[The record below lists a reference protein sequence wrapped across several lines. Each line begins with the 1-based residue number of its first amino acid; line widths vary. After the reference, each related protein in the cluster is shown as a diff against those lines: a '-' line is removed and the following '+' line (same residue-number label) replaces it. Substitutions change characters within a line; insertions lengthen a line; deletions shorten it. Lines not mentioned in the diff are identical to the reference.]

1 MMRVD
6 TSKDLLDSFW
16 RAAVYCLHPRVI
28 LWSQLPLVLVGGG
41 VLGLGWLYW
50 EPAVLSVRQGLEQW
64 ALMSAF
70 LQWLQAIGADS
81 FRSVV
86 APLIVVT
93 FAVPVIVVASLLL
106 VAWILTP
113 TLVTLVAQRRFP
125 DLVRRGAASAWWQGL
140 VWSLGCTVVALL
152 ALVLSMPLWLVPPLA
167 LILPPLIWGWLA
179 SRVMAFD
186 ALSAHADV
194 TERRAILYDHR
205 WALLGMGV
213 VVGLLGSAPSLLWAV
228 GALTLIFA
236 PVLAVLSVW
245 LYTLMFAF
253 GTLWFAHF
261 TLSRLARLR
270 AQEVL
275 DPHRAQDPEVFDS
288 KAHDSQ
294 AHEPSEASLASY
306 PSIPHSTDGK
316 AP

>member
-1 MMRVD
+1 MKPAQV
-6 TSKDLLDSFW
+6 SKDLLDSFW
-16 RAAVYCLHPRVI
+16 RAAAYCLHPRVI
-28 LWSQLPLVLVGGG
+28 LWSQLPLCVVGGL
-41 VLGLGWLYW
+41 VLSLGWLYW
-50 EPAVLSVRQGLEQW
+50 EPAVTSVRQGLEQW

-70 LQWLQAIGADS
+70 LQWLQAIGAES

-93 FAVPVIVVASLLL
+93 FAVPVIVVVSLLL

-113 TLVTLVAQRRFP
+113 VLVNLVASRRFP
-125 DLVRRGAASAWWQGL
+125 ELARRGAHSAWWQGL
-140 VWSLGCTVVALL
+140 AWSLGCTVVALL
-152 ALVLSMPLWLVPPLA
+152 ALLLSMPLWLVPPLA

-186 ALSAHADV
+186 CLSAHAEV
-194 TERRAILYDHR
+194 SERRTILYDHR
-205 WALLGMGV
+205 WVLLGMGV

-261 TLSRLARLR
+261 TLARLARLR
-270 AQEVL
+270 
-275 DPHRAQDPEVFDS
+275 S
-288 KAHDSQ
+288 
-294 AHEPSEASLASY
+294 EPPLAS
-306 PSIPHSTDGK
+306 SAVAAEVIDIPV
-316 AP
+316 APPPP